1 MSTVIRKSFLKYYI
15 ICRFFAYFNSSKNRN
30 ILINRIK
37 ATFVEP
43 VCCLSSSSVFPKPDG
58 EKKGENN
65 ELKGVIYYLFPLQF
79 LYFLRRI
86 LKDIP

>member
-43 VCCLSSSSVFPKPDG
+43 VCCLSSSSVFHEYR
-58 EKKGENN
+58 EKQRENN
-65 ELKGVIYYLFPLQF
+65 ELKGVIYYLFSLQS